1 MSTIDSGFMPCTGAS
16 AERTRT
22 RDRHDIGGAAPLRL
36 AERIRRWLRYRR
48 AMSVLRSLDAET
60 RQDLW
65 LHHGDFHA
73 VAGAFARGER
83 YRPIGT
89 LSLRCLTRDDLAS
102 CLRFAASL
110 SMADIR
116 SRFGRAID
124 LTDASLCASYLLGP
138 DDVLTFAY
146 VDLLGDVLAVGHLA
160 PVSDTSAEVAVIVGP
175 DYRNKTLG
183 GGMISGMARYARQ
196 HGLAELIACIEW
208 SNPPAVRMLRRL
220 GFASDAPRQI
230 VRQTF
235 RKHLV

>member
-1 MSTIDSGFMPCTGAS
+1 MSTIDSGFMPCTGAA
-16 AERTRT
+16 AEHPRA
-22 RDRHDIGGAAPLRL
+22 RDRHDVGEAATVRL

-65 LHHGDFHA
+65 LYSGDFHA

-89 LSLRCLTRDDLAS
+89 LSLQRLTRADLAS
-102 CLRFAASL
+102 CMRFAASL

-138 DDVLTFAY
+138 DDVPAFAY
-146 VDLLGDVLAVGHLA
+146 VDLLGDVLAIGHFA

-183 GGMISGMARYARQ
+183 GSMISSMMRYARQ
-196 HGLAELIACIEW
+196 HGFAELIACIEW

-220 GFASDAPRQI
+220 GFVSDAPRQI
-230 VRQTF
+230 ARQTF
-235 RKHLV
+235 RKRLV